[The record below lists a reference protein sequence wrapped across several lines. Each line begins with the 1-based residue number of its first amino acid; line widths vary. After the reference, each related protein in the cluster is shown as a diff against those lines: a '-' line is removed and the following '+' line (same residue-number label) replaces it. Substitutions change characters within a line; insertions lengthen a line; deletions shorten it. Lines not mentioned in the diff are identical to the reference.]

1 MSALFEGEQI
11 RSGSGYP
18 SLIRFFEGDADKPL
32 VVFFPGWSH
41 LGRISYGFPGCD
53 KSQFLA
59 HWVTKKGYSFLAT
72 SYPIDHP
79 VYDRAYPEFTLT
91 DWAEMVAQI
100 VKEIISEHGLKKEII
115 CINWSAAG
123 QVIRPFNVAISRT
136 GINLKFTLGAEA
148 SPGLQF
154 PSDRTKGL
162 RKTKKNLV
170 SAKSFLYDFFWEE
183 IEHQNSLNGL
193 EIMDKK
199 QYYKYFLGDM
209 PIAIT
214 GANEFYRDGK
224 FEINPLKAEKDKGF
238 FSFAEYPMVA
248 VISGKSKLVPYHPIV
263 DRYTW
268 GFLMV
273 RKIYHGTVVGSQS
286 EGAVF
291 TEPQLRD
298 LLQFIDNLPNRLS
311 KRIPGNHFVF
321 LGKKGARGISNSLVK
336 FDSEM
341 DKIKSE
347 LSGILNRLS

>member
-1 MSALFEGEQI
+1 MSSLFDGEEI
-11 RSGSGYP
+11 RNGSGYP
-18 SLIRFFEGDADKPL
+18 SLIRFFEGEANKPL
-32 VVFFPGWSH
+32 IVFFPGWSH

-53 KSQFLA
+53 ESQFLS
-59 HWVTKKGYSFLAT
+59 HWITKKDYSFLAT

-79 VYDRAYPEFTLT
+79 VYDKVFPEFTLT

-100 VKEIISEHGLKKEII
+100 VEEIISEHGLTKEII

-123 QVIRPFNVAISRT
+123 QVIRPFNVAINKR

-162 RKTKKNLV
+162 RKTKKKLV

-183 IEHQNSLNGL
+183 IEDQSSLNGQEL
-193 EIMDKK
+193 MDKK
-199 QYYKYFLGDM
+199 QYYKYFLGDI
-209 PIAIT
+209 PIALS
-214 GANEFYRDGK
+214 GANEFYVDGK
-224 FEINPLKAEKDKGF
+224 FETNPLRSEIDKGF

-273 RKIYHGTVVGSQS
+273 RKIYHGTIVSSQS
-286 EGAVF
+286 KGAVF
-291 TEPQLRD
+291 TEPQLRN
-298 LLQFIDNLPNRLS
+298 LLKFVDNLPNRLS
-311 KRIPGNHFVF
+311 KRVPGNHFVF
-321 LGKKGARGISNSLVK
+321 LGKKGARAIANSLVK
-336 FDSEM
+336 FDLEI
-341 DKIKSE
+341 DKINYD
-347 LSGILNRLS
+347 LSGILS